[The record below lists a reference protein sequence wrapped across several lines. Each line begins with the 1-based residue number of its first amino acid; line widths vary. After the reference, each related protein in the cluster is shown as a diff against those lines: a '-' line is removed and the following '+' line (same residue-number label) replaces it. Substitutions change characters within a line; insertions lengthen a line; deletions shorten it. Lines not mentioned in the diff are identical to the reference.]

1 MATTSVDAPALPI
14 DFVPEENVELLQEQT
29 ADWILANGFM
39 GMTEYAACSLQQ
51 LHMGSLVFGGRVVV
65 PDGTT
70 IEAYAVL
77 SVDMW
82 PSFKSDRV
90 EDPQGTWWNRNRPRV
105 QVQVQNTSECSPAAS
120 RRRIAI
126 LEAVTELAERLERH
140 LEGVYLWRRGSTRA
154 EREAAAAAQRMT
166 DMRRLVAGA
175 VALECAGMRVGS
187 EKTGVTP
194 PGVDKGTYDVDRADK
209 AYRAYVTN
217 NKRFNFVRIK

>member
-29 ADWILANGFM
+29 AGWILANGFM
-39 GMTEYAACSLQQ
+39 GMTEYAARSLEQ
-51 LHMGSLVFGGRVVV
+51 LHMGSLVFGGRVAV

-70 IEAYAVL
+70 VEAYAVL

-82 PSFKSDRV
+82 PSFKNDRI
-90 EDPQGTWWNRNRPRV
+90 EDPEGTRWSRNRPRV
-105 QVQVQNTSECSPAAS
+105 QVQVQNTGECSPAVS

-166 DMRRLVAGA
+166 DMKRLVAGA

-187 EKTGVTP
+187 EKMGVTP